1 MATKVL
7 DSKGRLALG
16 SDMAGRTVIVRVL
29 DNQDIL
35 ITPAAVIPER
45 ELWLFQNE
53 AALSSLLTGLEQA
66 RRREFAASPP
76 DLAADAKLIAEWN
89 ETAE

>member
-1 MATKVL
+1 MMTKVL

-16 SDMAGRTVIVRVL
+16 ADMAGRTVLVQVL

-45 ELWLFQNE
+45 ELWLYRNE
-53 AALSSLLTGLEQA
+53 AALSIVQQGLQEA
-66 RRREFAASPP
+66 RDSQRSPTPP
-76 DLAADAKLIAEWN
+76 DLTADSELAADMDV
-89 ETAE
+89 

>member
-1 MATKVL
+1 MVTKVL

-16 SDMAGRTVIVRVL
+16 AEMAGRTVIVQVL

-45 ELWLFQNE
+45 EMWLFRNE
-53 AALSSLLTGLEQA
+53 AALSSLMTGLEQA
-66 RRREFAASPP
+66 RRGEFSASPP
-76 DLAADAKLIAEWN
+76 DLAADATWLAELD